1 MAIEMTVPMVQF
13 NKRAIPE
20 GRVDY
25 DWVQE
30 NSEDIFS
37 NKRVVVFSLPGAFTP
52 TCSSTHLPGYEARY
66 NDILEQDVDDVYCLS
81 VNDSFVMNAW
91 FDSLGIENVKPIA
104 DGNGDFT
111 RHMGML
117 VKKEAVNFGLRSQ
130 RYSMVVDNGLVEMIF
145 VEQGKEDNFA
155 DDPFDV
161 SDVDSML
168 DYLTSIKDVRR
179 DAIADAQQEADQ
191 QDERS
196 GPEARSHR
204 SGRRSLSSRPFR
216 RCLGRRFPTLR
227 RLRCSIM
234 INPIRQRT
242 RMKPRLLT

>member
-30 NSEDIFS
+30 NSEDIFA
-37 NKRVVVFSLPGAFTP
+37 NRRVVVFSLPGAFTP

-130 RYSMVVDNGLVEMIF
+130 RYSMVVDL
-145 VEQGKEDNFA
+145 
-155 DDPFDV
+155 
-161 SDVDSML
+161 
-168 DYLTSIKDVRR
+168 
-179 DAIADAQQEADQ
+179 
-191 QDERS
+191 
-196 GPEARSHR
+196 
-204 SGRRSLSSRPFR
+204 SL
-216 RCLGRRFPTLR
+216 
-227 RLRCSIM
+227 IH
-234 INPIRQRT
+234 I
-242 RMKPRLLT
+242 

>member
-52 TCSSTHLPGYEARY
+52 TCSSTHLPGYEAKY
-66 NDILEQDVDDVYCLS
+66 DEIIAEDVDEVYCLS

-91 FDSLGIENVKPIA
+91 FSDQGIVNVKPIA
-104 DGNGDFT
+104 DGNGDFS

-117 VKKEAVNFGLRSQ
+117 VEKSAVSFGLRSQ
-130 RYSMVVDNGLVEMIF
+130 RYSMVVDNGF
-145 VEQGKEDNFA
+145 VENIFCEDGKEDNFA
-155 DDPFDV
+155 GDPFDV
-161 SDVDSML
+161 SDADTMIE
-168 DYLTSIKDVRR
+168 YLQNVK
-179 DAIADAQQEADQ
+179 E
-191 QDERS
+191 
-196 GPEARSHR
+196 
-204 SGRRSLSSRPFR
+204 
-216 RCLGRRFPTLR
+216 LR
-227 RLRCSIM
+227 REEIARFEEEQAQAEAEAEQEVEQD
-234 INPIRQRT
+234 NEE
-242 RMKPRLLT
+242 

>member
-30 NSEDIFS
+30 NSEDIFA
-37 NKRVVVFSLPGAFTP
+37 NRRVVVFSLPGAFTP
-52 TCSSTHLPGYEARY
+52 TCSSTHLPGYEAKY

-91 FDSLGIENVKPIA
+91 FDSLSIENVKPIA

-130 RYSMVVDNGLVEMIF
+130 RYSMVVDNGLIEMIF

-161 SDVDSML
+161 SDADSML

-179 DAIADAQQEADQ
+179 DAIADAQKEADQ
-191 QDERS
+191 QDETETDIS
-196 GPEARSHR
+196 E
-204 SGRRSLSSRPFR
+204 
-216 RCLGRRFPTLR
+216 
-227 RLRCSIM
+227 
-234 INPIRQRT
+234 
-242 RMKPRLLT
+242 

>member
-161 SDVDSML
+161 SDADSML

-191 QDERS
+191 QDETETDIS
-196 GPEARSHR
+196 E
-204 SGRRSLSSRPFR
+204 
-216 RCLGRRFPTLR
+216 
-227 RLRCSIM
+227 
-234 INPIRQRT
+234 
-242 RMKPRLLT
+242 

>member
-191 QDERS
+191 QDETETDIS
-196 GPEARSHR
+196 E
-204 SGRRSLSSRPFR
+204 
-216 RCLGRRFPTLR
+216 
-227 RLRCSIM
+227 
-234 INPIRQRT
+234 
-242 RMKPRLLT
+242 